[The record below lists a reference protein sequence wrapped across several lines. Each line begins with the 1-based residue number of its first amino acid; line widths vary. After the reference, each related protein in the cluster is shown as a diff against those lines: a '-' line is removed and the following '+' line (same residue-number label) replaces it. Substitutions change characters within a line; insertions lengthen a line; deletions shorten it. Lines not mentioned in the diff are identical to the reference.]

1 MKLFIEFFNAYGM
14 EIIFTIVTAVAG
26 FIGMQIK
33 ALYEKYITDKRA
45 KAVVETC
52 VSAIEQLYHDLDGAE
67 KYEKAVEAAQEM
79 LTSKGIDVTEL
90 ELELLIESAVS
101 AFNYGI
107 NGKKVQYGSNKN
119 TLCE

>member
-1 MKLFIEFFNAYGM
+1 MNLFIEFFNLYGM
-14 EIIFTIVTAVAG
+14 EILFTLVTAVAG

-33 ALYEKYITDKRA
+33 AIFDKYITDKRA

-67 KYEKAVEAAQEM
+67 KYQKAVANAQEM
-79 LTSKGIDVTEL
+79 LESKGIAVTSL
-90 ELELLIESAVS
+90 ELEMLIEAAVS
-101 AFNYGI
+101 AFNYGF
-107 NGKKVQYGSNKN
+107 NGKKVRNGSDTN